1 MSMLAEPNTESP
13 ANVDAAKMWREDKW
27 VSNQKIYIKSR
38 YISSVKTNLCFRAQ
52 FKKRACA
59 SVRKSLDMAWSL
71 DSNHLHSCLHLHNCA
86 IVNCTLAHQQ
96 NLHHWISPIPE
107 QMQKKFS
114 VMTIFSSHYMTR
126 VHFLQ
131 HRIIAELERGHH
143 HVSACEEAGQA
154 AHQLWPGKVLSTISR
169 DSIERDNCCRGNE

>member
-1 MSMLAEPNTESP
+1 MLAEPNTESP

-27 VSNQKIYIKSR
+27 VWNQKIYIKSR
-38 YISSVKTNLCFRAQ
+38 YISTVKINLHFRAQ

-131 HRIIAELERGHH
+131 HRIIAELVRGHH

-154 AHQLWPGKVLSTISR
+154 AHQLRPGKVLSTISR
-169 DSIERDNCCRGNE
+169 DSIEKR

>member
-27 VSNQKIYIKSR
+27 VWNQKIYIKSR
-38 YISSVKTNLCFRAQ
+38 YISTVKINLHFRAQ

-107 QMQKKFS
+107 QMQKKVQCDDHFQFS
-114 VMTIFSSHYMTR
+114 LYDESAFFATSHHCRACTRSSSCLSLWGGRSSRSSALTR
-126 VHFLQ
+126 
-131 HRIIAELERGHH
+131 
-143 HVSACEEAGQA
+143 
-154 AHQLWPGKVLSTISR
+154 
-169 DSIERDNCCRGNE
+169 